1 MAATW
6 YNCFKNDIGGEYN
19 LMKYKFTAEVWLYPG
34 ETANWHMAYLPAEL
48 SKKLDKKY
56 RDQRRGWSSYPVQ
69 VKVGKTSWATS
80 IFYDK
85 KALTYLLPLKASV
98 RKKEGI
104 YANDKVSF
112 ILEVLV

>member
-1 MAATW
+1 
-6 YNCFKNDIGGEYN
+6 
-19 LMKYKFTAEVWLYPG
+19 MKYKFTAEVWVYPG
-34 ETANWHMAYLPAEL
+34 ETANWHMAYLPPEL
-48 SKKLDKKY
+48 SKKIDKKY
-56 RDQRRGWSSYPVQ
+56 RDKRRGWSSYPVE

-112 ILEVLV
+112 TLEINLNENK